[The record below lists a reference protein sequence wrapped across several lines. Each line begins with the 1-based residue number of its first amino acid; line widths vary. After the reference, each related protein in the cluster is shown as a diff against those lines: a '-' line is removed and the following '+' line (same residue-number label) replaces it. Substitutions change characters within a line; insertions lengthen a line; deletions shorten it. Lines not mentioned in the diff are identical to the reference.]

1 MNYKKAC
8 AVLKI
13 NEKSTY
19 DYGEIKKQ
27 YKIMALAYH
36 PDKNKSEDSSSKFQE
51 VHEAYEYLIDYNNEN
66 VIDSDDD
73 DDDKNA
79 TVDKG
84 SYKWALF
91 SFIKNV
97 LKTETGNY
105 LFYTIL
111 ERISNMCEKNAL
123 ETLDKIDTSL
133 LIKIYELIKKYE
145 YALHFKEGFI
155 EKVEELIKRKN
166 QQDECIILNPILDD
180 LFDDNLYKLTVN
192 GRKYIVPLWHHEL
205 IYDNSGCNI
214 YIKCNPMLPENIE
227 IDDVN
232 NIRVKVSYNIDE
244 LWEKD
249 KIEIHIGKRP
259 LVVYPKLLKMKKNQT
274 VILKE
279 QGISKINTT
288 NIYDVSKRSDVYLHF
303 TITKP

>member
-13 NEKSTY
+13 KEKSTY
-19 DYGEIKKQ
+19 DNGEIKKQ

-36 PDKNKSEDSSSKFQE
+36 PDKNKSEDASARFQE
-51 VHEAYEYLIDYNNEN
+51 VHEAYEYLMEYNNEDA
-66 VIDSDDD
+66 IDSDDD
-73 DDDKNA
+73 EITN
-79 TVDKG
+79 VDKG
-84 SYKWALF
+84 TYKSALF
-91 SFIKNV
+91 SFIKSV

-123 ETLDKIDTSL
+123 ETLEKIDVSI
-133 LIKIYELIKKYE
+133 LIKIHALIKKYE

-155 EKVEELIKRKN
+155 EKVEELIKKKN
-166 QQDECIILNPILDD
+166 QQDECVILNPILND
-180 LFDDNLYKLTVN
+180 LFDDNLYKLTLN
-192 GRKYIVPLWHHEL
+192 GNKYIVPLWHHEL
-205 IYDNSGCNI
+205 IYDNSGSNI
-214 YIKCNPMLPENIE
+214 YVKCNPMLPENIE

-249 KIEIHIGKRP
+249 KIEIHAGKKTFI
-259 LVVYPKLLKMKKNQT
+259 VYPKLLKLKKTQT